1 MILDRPFCIRRTG
14 DDRPVSGLFAFV
26 IRMSGWHQAGL
37 LALALFLACLSALPL
52 ELQRRIVDGAI
63 ANSDMDLLLFLV
75 AIYCA
80 VVLLSGAVKL
90 CLRLYEGWLAES
102 AIRYCRC
109 HLAGLY
115 DKGSA
120 AKSDEPGSAV
130 SIIRAEIE
138 QVGGFVGNGLSEPA
152 GHVATMLVVLGY
164 MIVVEPFIAL
174 CSAAFLLPQALLT
187 PLMQR
192 RVNTLT
198 EKRISTL
205 RKLSTVLTEADVPG
219 LDTDELNRQAGILFR
234 NRMRIFLWKFAGKA
248 LINFIN
254 ALAPIAVLLT
264 GGWMVIRGETELGVV
279 VAFTSGFSQLADPLR
294 AIIAYYRVASQTRVK
309 HDKIAEWM

>member
-1 MILDRPFCIRRTG
+1 MILDRPSDIRKTG

-26 IRMSGWHQAGL
+26 IRMSGWHQAGV
-37 LALALFLACLSALPL
+37 LALALCLAGLSALPL

-63 ANSDMDLLLFLV
+63 ANSDMELLLLLV
-75 AIYCA
+75 AIYCG
-80 VVLLSGAVKL
+80 VVLLNGAVKL

-102 AIRYCRC
+102 AVLYCRS

-115 DKGSA
+115 DNEA
-120 AKSDEPGSAV
+120 DDDSDDPGSAV

-138 QVGGFVGNGLSEPA
+138 QVGGFVGNGLSDPA
-152 GHVATMLVVLGY
+152 GHVATMLAVLGY

-174 CSAAFLLPQALLT
+174 CSAAFLLPQVLLT
-187 PLMQR
+187 PLLQR
-192 RVNTLT
+192 RVNLLT
-198 EKRISTL
+198 EKRISGL
-205 RKLSTVLTEADVPG
+205 RKLSTVLTAADPPG
-219 LDTDELNRQAGILFR
+219 IDTQRLDRQSLILFR

-248 LINFIN
+248 VINFIN

-279 VAFTSGFSQLADPLR
+279 VAFTTGFTRLADPMR
-294 AIIAYYRVASQTRVK
+294 AMIAYYRLASQTRVK